1 MKPFS
6 VRLCPEVFVCPKSSF
21 LCYFLLPWKVI
32 SRRDYIFGLVVCLT
46 RYIMPILA
54 PSIFFRSPL
63 MTRMIT
69 TVMFNDDLYNT
80 IGWNY
85 GLMQSIFGT
94 NW

>member
-6 VRLCPEVFVCPKSSF
+6 VRLCPEVFACPKSSS
-21 LCYFLLPWKVI
+21 LCYFPFLFEAI
-32 SRRDYIFGLVVCLT
+32 SKRDYIFGLVICLT
-46 RYIMPILA
+46 RYIMPIVA

-80 IGWNY
+80 MGWNY
-85 GLMQSIFGT
+85 GLMQ
-94 NW
+94 